1 MSAVALSNFLQ
12 AQWVLTSPL
21 AAAIDWPTDRT
32 TTATWANSA
41 SPNNVIVAC
50 FEVGGSSGRSSE
62 SSVVTDEIV
71 EVKVMVRGQAN
82 LSANQALRNTVFV
95 AVRAILATN
104 FSSLIN
110 GNLKISALRLSGA
123 FDVSQYSSRD
133 VIVTLQYPEGT

>member
-1 MSAVALSNFLQ
+1 MSAIALSNFLQ
-12 AQWVLTSPL
+12 AQWILPSPVKT
-21 AAAIDWPTDRT
+21 AIDWPTDRS

-41 SPNNVIVAC
+41 SPNSVMVAC
-50 FEVGGSSGRSSE
+50 FEVGGSSDRSSE
-62 SSVVTDEIV
+62 SSVVTDEVV

-82 LSANQALRNTVFV
+82 LGANQALRNTVF
-95 AVRAILATN
+95 AAIRAILAAN
-104 FSSLIN
+104 LKSLIN